1 MSVRFNRKLES
12 IPGYTPGAPAG
23 KGAVEVA
30 ASDLVQ
36 LASNESPWAPLP
48 EVVEAVG
55 SALSSMNRY
64 PDPTGAELRGAIAER
79 HEVDPA
85 SVALAN
91 GSCEILLA
99 AGEALLE
106 PGAEVVYS
114 WPAFSIYPMLAPLS
128 GAREIRVPLAEGEVH
143 DLGAMAAEVT
153 AATQLVL
160 VCNPNNPTG
169 TYRTCSEI
177 AQFLDQVPDHVTVI
191 LDEAYIDFQQFDD
204 PEDTVELLAGHP
216 NLVLL
221 RTFSK
226 SHSLAGFRIGYALGS
241 PAFRAAVEAVRQ
253 PFSINAPAQVA
264 ANESLRHQDKIA
276 ERIEGLIIERVRVLG
291 ALAEMGLE
299 ATESQ
304 ANFAWVSLGEDGP
317 AIEADVV
324 AQLKEAEVLVR
335 PGSLLGGPGW
345 LRITFGTRDED
356 DRMLTALARSLGI
369 DS

>member
-1 MSVRFNRKLES
+1 MSVRFNPKLES
-12 IPGYTPGAPAG
+12 IPGYSPGAPAG

-36 LASNESPWAPLP
+36 LASNESPWSPLP
-48 EVVEAVG
+48 EVVEAVS
-55 SALSSMNRY
+55 SALPSMNRY
-64 PDPTGAELRGAIAER
+64 PDPTGAELRQAIADR
-79 HEVDPA
+79 HGVDPA

-106 PGAEVVYS
+106 PGTEVIYS

-128 GAREIRVPLAEGEVH
+128 GAREIRVPLAEGEIH
-143 DLGAMAAEVT
+143 DLEAMSAEVT
-153 AATQLVL
+153 EATQLVL

-169 TYRTCSEI
+169 TYRTCKDV
-177 AQFLDQVPDHVTVI
+177 AGFLQQVPDHITVI

-204 PEDTVELLAGHP
+204 PDDTVDLMADHP

-253 PFSINAPAQVA
+253 PFSINAVAQVA

-276 ERIEGLIIERVRVLG
+276 ERIEGLIIERVRVLA

-317 AIEADVV
+317 AIESEVVSELKAAD
-324 AQLKEAEVLVR
+324 VLVR

-345 LRITFGTRDED
+345 LRITFGTTEED
-356 DRMLTALARSLGI
+356 DRMLVALAGSLGI